1 MRTPSVTEHYSRGAE
16 PSPRKLEDVCGED
29 ADQALREV
37 AELCQRW
44 DNRIT
49 IKNLAFA
56 ERYLE
61 AEMEFGL
68 VLETI
73 SSPASVSHQF
83 VAVFKRKLPVDGPRH
98 MPIWRRQMVHAGT
111 DQIMSESEIP
121 LSGCDRDE
129 QQVFVGD
136 VDTVQ
141 TVEGIVPSRVRL
153 EALDKFYRGCACLV
167 DSLDGTRSKM
177 GVARTYWERSIIVGR
192 SPFSRTKA
200 LARRSRAER
209 KLWIQSPTTA
219 PHSTGIASRSLKR

>member
-1 MRTPSVTEHYSRGAE
+1 MRTSAISEHHSSVEA
-16 PSPRKLEDVCGED
+16 SPRNLEHISRED
-29 ADQALREV
+29 TDQAIREID
-37 AELCQRW
+37 ELHKRW
-44 DNRIT
+44 NDRIS
-49 IKNLAFA
+49 IENLTFA
-56 ERYLE
+56 KRYLE

-73 SSPASVSHQF
+73 SSPASVGHQF

-111 DQIMSESEIP
+111 DQIMSESETP

-153 EALDKFYRGCACLV
+153 EALDKFYRGCACPV

-177 GVARTYWERSIIVGR
+177 SVARTYWERSIV
-192 SPFSRTKA
+192 A
-200 LARRSRAER
+200 ERSREPKR
-209 KLWIQSPTTA
+209 WREDREPS
-219 PHSTGIASRSLKR
+219 ASCGYSRQQRRPIRLG